1 MNKRCFFIGN
11 RDADENIVPVL
22 KRCIVDHIENKGVRE
37 FIVGQYGRFDLIVVK
52 TISELKEKY
61 PHIMLTLLIPYI
73 RGEIGLPPGGR
84 QRGEAMTEGE
94 CGKMDFAVG
103 WFEARISDQPF
114 AVFLLF
120 SPACSLSR
128 LRRQLPPGGS
138 LGERAVER

>member
-73 RGEIGLPPGGR
+73 RGEIGLPPG
-84 QRGEAMTEGE
+84 
-94 CGKMDFAVG
+94 
-103 WFEARISDQPF
+103 
-114 AVFLLF
+114 
-120 SPACSLSR
+120 
-128 LRRQLPPGGS
+128 
-138 LGERAVER
+138 ER